1 MAPEVAVARHGRPV
15 DPGAAGARLGALFE
29 AHGRMVYGVCR
40 LLLRDSVEAEDA
52 AQQAFLSAY
61 RSLLGGTEPRDPAA
75 WLATI
80 ARNECRTRIR
90 ERMRQPL
97 PLEEEPG
104 GMAESAEA
112 VAGRR
117 ADVAD
122 LAAALGELPE
132 KQREA
137 IILRDVYGFRYG
149 EVCAALGL
157 SLPAVESL
165 LFRARRRLQVRLK
178 PVAATVVIVPLA
190 LRDSLAQ
197 AIPSFAASS
206 AAGGGGASVVA
217 GVLGKMGSAPLA
229 AKVAAVSAA
238 VTTAGGVTALEVQRL
253 QPSADET
260 SVSALVAPAPV
271 RSPAPPAR
279 DEAKVFEAA
288 GNAASRPPAPVA
300 DDDEREEDEQR
311 DDEADE
317 RDDEADERQAHA
329 ARAEDDEDDDEELSE
344 PEVEIE
350 DEPDDEIEEPEPVDE
365 EGAADEEEAEGE
377 DAGEESD

>member
-97 PLEEEPG
+97 SLEEEPG

-217 GVLGKMGSAPLA
+217 GVLGKMGSAPVA

-238 VTTAGGVTALEVQRL
+238 VTTAGGVTAFEVQRL
-253 QPSADET
+253 QPSADEA
-260 SVSALVAPAPV
+260 SVPSLVAAAPV
-271 RSPAPPAR
+271 RLQTPPPR
-279 DEAKVFEAA
+279 DEAEVFEGA
-288 GNAASRPPAPVA
+288 GNAAPGPPAPIA
-300 DDDEREEDEQR
+300 REEPDDEREDDELPDEETEGDEPVERKEPRSSSDDR
-311 DDEADE
+311 DTDEEREPVEAEEPEEADE
-317 RDDEADERQAHA
+317 PEEVDEPEETED
-329 ARAEDDEDDDEELSE
+329 AED
-344 PEVEIE
+344 
-350 DEPDDEIEEPEPVDE
+350 
-365 EGAADEEEAEGE
+365 
-377 DAGEESD
+377 